1 MSIPFLDDISLTGNL
16 SATGN
21 LTTVANISGTV
32 IFAHDG
38 NSNLWSSV
46 YSTVLANSATTWTSN
61 TTGGGVL
68 SNKFV
73 GYIGNDIDILYPVT
87 HSLNSEDVVVSVY
100 DVTSKALV
108 IVGIEVLDVNNLQI
122 EFAQPPGELS
132 PGVGSYKVVII
143 G

>member
-21 LTTVANISGTV
+21 LTTVANISGSV
-32 IFAHDG
+32 IYAHDG

-46 YSTVLANSATTWTSN
+46 YSTVLANSATTWTGG
-61 TTGGGVL
+61 TTGGGAL
-68 SNKFV
+68 NNKFV
-73 GYIGNDIDILYPVT
+73 GYIGNNIDILYPVT

-100 DVTSKALV
+100 NVTSKALV
-108 IVGIEVLDVNNLQI
+108 IVGVEVLDTNNLQI

-132 PGVGSYKVVII
+132 PGIGSYKVVVI

>member
-21 LTTVANISGTV
+21 LSTTGNITGAV
-32 IFAHDG
+32 IYADGG
-38 NSNLWSSV
+38 NSNQWNSV
-46 YSTVLANSATTWTSN
+46 YSTVLANSATTWTGG
-61 TTGGGVL
+61 TTGGSIL
-68 SNKFV
+68 NNKFV
-73 GYIGNDIDILYPVT
+73 GYVGNNIDILYPVT
-87 HSLNSEDVVVSVY
+87 HSLNSEDVVVNVY

-108 IVGIEVLDVNNLQI
+108 IVGIEILDADNLQI

-132 PGVGSYKVVII
+132 PGIGSYKVVVI

>member
-21 LTTVANISGTV
+21 ITGAV
-32 IFAHDG
+32 IYADGG
-38 NSNLWSSV
+38 NSIQWSSV
-46 YSTVLANSATTWTSN
+46 YSTVLANSGTTWTGG
-61 TTGGGVL
+61 TTGG
-68 SNKFV
+68 SIANNKFV
-73 GYIGNDIDILYPVT
+73 GYIGNNTDILYPVT

-108 IVGIEVLDVNNLQI
+108 LVGIEVLDADNLQI
-122 EFAQPPGELS
+122 EFAHPPGDN
-132 PGVGSYKVVII
+132 SYKVVVL